1 MMKQISAV
9 PLLALTLDPQS
20 SVSLYQQLYDGLRSA
35 ILTGRL
41 TAGTRLPATRTLA
54 SELGISRTTVVTA
67 LEQLQTEGY
76 LEARVGSGTY
86 VARVLP
92 EELLHAS
99 KTARQADRQTRA
111 PRALSQRAQ
120 LLARTSLLT
129 IPKPGRVC
137 AFQAG
142 LPALDEIPFDIWSRL
157 AARYYRHT
165 PRELLSYGD
174 AAGYRPL
181 REAIA
186 AYLNTSRAVRCTAE
200 QVIVVS
206 GTQQGLE
213 IATRLLL
220 EPGDGVWM
228 EEPGYTKAR
237 DILIAAGARLHP
249 VPVDQE
255 GLNVANG
262 QAVCPGARLVY
273 VSPSHQYPLGVIMSL
288 SRRLALLEWAHQAGA
303 WILED
308 DYDSEYRYRGRP
320 LSSLQ
325 GLDTREQ
332 VIYMGTFSKVLFPA
346 LRLGYLV
353 VPSDLVDTFIAAR
366 ALLDRHS
373 PQLEQAIL
381 ADFIAEGHFVRHIRR
396 MRTLYEHRQQVLLE
410 VARQELA
417 GLLEVSPH
425 EAGMHLVGWLPP
437 DRDDRTVSRR
447 AALKGVDVQALSVY
461 ALCGTTR
468 PGLLL
473 GYTCFTDDEICEG
486 VRRLAQALQ
495 EEKGI
500 VENEQRAGKPG
511 GYG

>member
-1 MMKQISAV
+1 MKQISGV

-20 SVSLYQQLYDGLRSA
+20 SISLYQQLYDGLRSA

-41 TAGTRLPATRTLA
+41 TAGTRLPATRMLA

-86 VARVLP
+86 VTRVLP
-92 EELLHAS
+92 EELLHARE
-99 KTARQADRQTRA
+99 TPPQVARQTRG
-111 PRALSQRAQ
+111 PRALSQCAQ
-120 LLARTSLLT
+120 LLARTSLMT
-129 IPKPGRVC
+129 MRRPERVC

-157 AARYYRHT
+157 AARYYRRP
-165 PRELLSYGD
+165 PRELLAYGD

-181 REAIA
+181 REVIA
-186 AYLNTSRAVRCTAE
+186 NYLNTSRAVRCSPE
-200 QVIVVS
+200 QVLVVS
-206 GTQQGLE
+206 GAQQALE
-213 IATRLLL
+213 IVARLLL
-220 EPGDGVWM
+220 DPGDDVWM

-237 DILIAAGARLHP
+237 DILIAAGVNIIP
-249 VPVDQE
+249 VPVDRE

-262 QAVCPGARLVY
+262 QALCSGARLAY
-273 VSPSHQYPLGVIMSL
+273 VSPSHQYPLGVVMSL

-366 ALLDRHS
+366 ALIDRHS
-373 PQLEQAIL
+373 PQLDQAIL

-410 VARQELA
+410 AARQELG

-437 DRDDRTVSRR
+437 DLDDRAVSRK
-447 AALKGVDVQALSVY
+447 AALKGVDAQPLSAY
-461 ALCGTTR
+461 SLCGTTR

-473 GYTCFTDDEICEG
+473 GYTCFSDDEIREG
-486 VRRLAQALQ
+486 VRWLAQEL
-495 EEKGI
+495 
-500 VENEQRAGKPG
+500 
-511 GYG
+511 

>member
-1 MMKQISAV
+1 MSKPSITASPYLLLLDHKKGE
-9 PLLALTLDPQS
+9 PLYL
-20 SVSLYQQLYDGLRSA
+20 QLYHALRRA
-35 ILTGRL
+35 ILDGRL
-41 TAGTRLPATRTLA
+41 SAGTQLPPTRVLATELA
-54 SELGISRTTVVTA
+54 VSRTTVVTA
-67 LEQLQTEGY
+67 FDQLFAEGY

-99 KTARQADRQTRA
+99 KTPQQTDRQTRG

-120 LLARTSLLT
+120 QLERTSLMT
-129 IPKPGRVC
+129 ARKPERVR

-142 LPALDEIPFDIWSRL
+142 LSALDEIPFDIWSRL
-157 AARYYRHT
+157 AARYHRHP
-165 PRELLSYGD
+165 PRELLAYGD
-174 AAGYRPL
+174 SAGYRPL

-186 AYLNTSRAVRCTAE
+186 NYLNTSRAVRCSPE
-200 QVIVVS
+200 QVLVVS
-206 GTQQGLE
+206 GAQQALE
-213 IATRLLL
+213 LVALLLL
-220 EPGDGVWM
+220 ETGDDVWL

-237 DILIAAGARLHP
+237 DVLIAAGVNIIP

-262 QAVCPGARLVY
+262 QALCPDARLAY
-273 VSPSHQYPLGVIMSL
+273 VSPSHQYPLGVVMSL

-373 PQLEQAIL
+373 PQIEQAIL

-410 VARQELA
+410 AARQELT

-437 DRDDRTVSRR
+437 EVDDRTVSRK
-447 AALKGVDVQALSVY
+447 AALKGVDAQALSVY
-461 ALCGTTR
+461 SLCGTTR

-473 GYTCFTDDEICEG
+473 GYTCFTDDEIREG

-495 EEKGI
+495 
-500 VENEQRAGKPG
+500 
-511 GYG
+511 

>member
-1 MMKQISAV
+1 MKQISAV
-9 PLLALTLDPQS
+9 PLLSLTLDPQS
-20 SVSLYQQLYDGLRSA
+20 SISLYQQLYDGLRGA

-41 TAGTRLPATRTLA
+41 TAGTRLPATRILA

-67 LEQLQTEGY
+67 LEQTEGY
-76 LEARVGSGTY
+76 LEARVGSGTF

-99 KTARQADRQTRA
+99 KTLRQGDKQTRA
-111 PRALSQRAQ
+111 PRTLSQRAQ
-120 LLARTSLLT
+120 LLMRTSLMAT
-129 IPKPGRVC
+129 PKPEHVC

-157 AARYYRHT
+157 AARYYRRP
-165 PRELLSYGD
+165 PRELLAYGD

-186 AYLNTSRAVRCTAE
+186 AYLNTSRAVRCTPE

-206 GTQQGLE
+206 GTQQGIE
-213 IATRLLL
+213 IAARLLL
-220 EPGDGVWM
+220 EPRDDVWM

-237 DILIAAGARLHP
+237 DILIAAGATINP

-255 GLNVANG
+255 GLNVAHG
-262 QAVCPGARLVY
+262 QSICPDARLVY
-273 VSPSHQYPLGVIMSL
+273 VSPSHQYPLGVVMSL

-353 VPSDLVDTFIAAR
+353 LPPDLIDTFVAAR
-366 ALLDRHS
+366 AMQDRHS
-373 PQLEQAIL
+373 PQIEQAIL

-396 MRTLYEHRQQVLLE
+396 MRILYEHRQQVLLDA
-410 VARQELA
+410 ARQELS

-425 EAGMHLVGWLPP
+425 EAGMHLVGWLPSGL
-437 DRDDRTVSRR
+437 DDRIMSHK
-447 AALKGVDVQALSVY
+447 AALQGVNAQALSVY
-461 ALCGTTR
+461 SLCGTTR
-468 PGLLL
+468 PGLML
-473 GYTCFTDDEICEG
+473 GYTCFTDDEIREG
-486 VRRLAQALQ
+486 VCRLAQALQ
-495 EEKGI
+495 
-500 VENEQRAGKPG
+500 
-511 GYG
+511 

>member
-1 MMKQISAV
+1 MKQISVA

-20 SVSLYQQLYDGLRSA
+20 SISLYQQLYDGLRSA

-41 TAGTRLPATRTLA
+41 TAGTRLPATRMLA

-86 VARVLP
+86 VAHVLP
-92 EELLHAS
+92 EELLHAD
-99 KTARQADRQTRA
+99 KTLPQAARQTRT
-111 PRALSQRAQ
+111 PRALSLRAQ
-120 LLARTSLLT
+120 LLARTSLKNL
-129 IPKPGRVC
+129 PRPGRVR

-142 LPALDEIPFDIWSRL
+142 LPALDEIPFDVWSRL
-157 AARYYRHT
+157 AVRYYHHP

-186 AYLNTSRAVRCTAE
+186 TYLNTSRAVRCTPE
-200 QVIVVS
+200 QVLIVA
-206 GTQQGLE
+206 GTQQALK
-213 IATRLLL
+213 IVAYLLL
-220 EPGDGVWM
+220 EPQDAVWM

-237 DILIAAGARLHP
+237 DAFVAAGVNIIP

-255 GLNVANG
+255 GLDVANG
-262 QAVCPGARLVY
+262 QALCPDARLVY
-273 VSPSHQYPLGVIMSL
+273 VSPSHQYPLGVVMSL
-288 SRRLALLEWAHQAGA
+288 ARRLALLEWAHQAGA

-346 LRLGYLV
+346 LRLGYMV
-353 VPSDLVDTFIAAR
+353 VPPDLVDTFVAAR
-366 ALLDRHS
+366 ALFDRHS
-373 PQLEQAIL
+373 PQIEQAIL

-396 MRTLYEHRQQVLLE
+396 MRILYEHRQQVLLE
-410 VARQELA
+410 AAQQELA
-417 GLLEVSPH
+417 GLLAVSAH
-425 EAGMHLVGWLPP
+425 EAGMHLVGWLPSGL
-437 DRDDRTVSRR
+437 DDRAISRS
-447 AALKGVDVQALSVY
+447 AALHGVDVQPLSAFSPGNTV
-461 ALCGTTR
+461 G

-473 GYTCFTDDEICEG
+473 GYTCFSDDEIREG
-486 VRRLAQALQ
+486 ACQLARALQ
-495 EEKGI
+495 GFPSG
-500 VENEQRAGKPG
+500 QRFW
-511 GYG
+511 

>member
-1 MMKQISAV
+1 MKQISAV
-9 PLLALTLDPQS
+9 PLLSLTLDPQS
-20 SVSLYQQLYDGLRSA
+20 SISLYQQLYDGLRGA

-41 TAGTRLPATRTLA
+41 IAGTRLPATRILA

-76 LEARVGSGTY
+76 LEARVGSGTF

-99 KTARQADRQTRA
+99 KTPRQSDKQTRA

-120 LLARTSLLT
+120 LLMGTSLMAT
-129 IPKPGRVC
+129 PKPERVC

-157 AARYYRHT
+157 AARYYRRP
-165 PRELLSYGD
+165 PRELLAYGD

-186 AYLNTSRAVRCTAE
+186 AYLNTSRAVRCTPE

-206 GTQQGLE
+206 GTQQGIE
-213 IATRLLL
+213 IAARLLL
-220 EPGDGVWM
+220 EPGDDVWM
-228 EEPGYTKAR
+228 EEPGYTKAH
-237 DILIAAGARLHP
+237 DILIASGATINP
-249 VPVDQE
+249 VLVDQE
-255 GLNVANG
+255 GLNVAHG
-262 QAVCPGARLVY
+262 RTICPDARLVY
-273 VSPSHQYPLGVIMSL
+273 VSPSHQYPLGVVMSL

-353 VPSDLVDTFIAAR
+353 VPPDLIDTFVAAR
-366 ALLDRHS
+366 AMQDRHS
-373 PQLEQAIL
+373 PQIEQAIL

-396 MRTLYEHRQQVLLE
+396 MRILYEHRQQVLLDA
-410 VARQELA
+410 ARQELS
-417 GLLEVSPH
+417 GLLEVFPH
-425 EAGMHLVGWLPP
+425 EAGMHLVGWLPSGL
-437 DRDDRTVSRR
+437 DDRIMSHK
-447 AALKGVDVQALSVY
+447 AALQGVSAQALSVY
-461 ALCGTTR
+461 SLCGTTR
-468 PGLLL
+468 PGLML
-473 GYTCFTDDEICEG
+473 GYTCFTDDEIREG
-486 VRRLAQALQ
+486 VCRLAQALQ
-495 EEKGI
+495 
-500 VENEQRAGKPG
+500 
-511 GYG
+511 